1 MIRPQR
7 RRRNAVAFALY
18 VNAVALLAVGLGLLW
33 RAGGPVSILPHAFAA
48 EPGQAIAGGGNLYL
62 MPGQMSMNKFGC
74 YLMDTDTQT
83 LCVYEYHPG
92 EKSEALRLVAARNF
106 RHDRR
111 LGNFNTIPDPRDV
124 EKWVELERNRG
135 RVPPAA
141 EGDRPV
147 APGRGA
153 QD

>member
-1 MIRPQR
+1 MIRLAR
-7 RRRNAVAFALY
+7 RRRNAVALALY
-18 VNAVALLAVGLGLLW
+18 VNAAVLLVVGGALLS
-33 RAGGPVSILPHAFAA
+33 RAGGPGSMLPRAFAA

-62 MPGQMSMNKFGC
+62 MPGQMSLNKFGC
-74 YLMDTDTQT
+74 YVMDTDAQT

-124 EKWVELERNRG
+124 EKWVEAERNRG
-135 RVPPAA
+135 RAPAG
-141 EGDRPV
+141 GDGAGEP
-147 APGRGA
+147 ARGA